1 MLTIP
6 YNVDGTNYY
15 KKILADIP
23 LTELGKRDIK
33 IWHSRLEKKP
43 IAANRALA
51 ALSVAKDWDSQRL
64 IPAYKETNPCLRI
77 AKYTENKDKAYIEGL
92 PKVLRLLNIVMSSYI
107 EIHNFYA
114 SFYCCLK
121 LEND

>member
-1 MLTIP
+1 MLTVP

-33 IWHSRLEKKP
+33 IWYSRLEQKP

-51 ALSVAKDWDSQRL
+51 ALSVTMDWDSQRP